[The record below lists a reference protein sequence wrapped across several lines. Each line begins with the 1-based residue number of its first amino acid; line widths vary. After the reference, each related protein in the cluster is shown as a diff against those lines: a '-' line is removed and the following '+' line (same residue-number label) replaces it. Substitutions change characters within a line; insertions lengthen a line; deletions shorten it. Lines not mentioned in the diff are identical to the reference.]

1 MRFLTDN
8 QGQIR
13 VIEAFFAA
21 VLLLSALAMI
31 PLETPVASSNDEIL
45 HSTAQRTLITLDSD
59 DTLSRLIENESWT
72 TLRESVQSLL
82 SPAIWFNLTIFN
94 ENMNP
99 INQVQIS
106 SGSQINED
114 TVAVDYVCASSGSNY
129 RIYVVRLQLSDVN

>member
-8 QGQIR
+8 RGQIR
-13 VIEAFFAA
+13 VIEAFFAS

-31 PLETPVASSNDEIL
+31 PSETHVADSNDEIL
-45 HSTAQRTLITLDSD
+45 HSAAQRTLITLDSD
-59 DTLSRLIENESWT
+59 GTLSHLIENESWT
-72 TLRESVQSLL
+72 TLRECVQSLL
-82 SPAIWFNLTIFN
+82 SPAIWFNLTIFD

-114 TVAVDYVCASSGSNY
+114 TVAVDYVCASSSSNY
-129 RIYVVRLQLSDVN
+129 RLYVVRLQLSNVN